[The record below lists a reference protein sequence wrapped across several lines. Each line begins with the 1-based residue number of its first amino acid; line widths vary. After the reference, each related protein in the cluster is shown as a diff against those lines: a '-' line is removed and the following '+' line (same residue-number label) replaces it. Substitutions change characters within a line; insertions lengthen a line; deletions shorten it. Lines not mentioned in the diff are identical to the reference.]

1 MINFICKM
9 DNGQYIL
16 TDKEIKNV
24 KPTIDKH
31 GNALLIV
38 NYYDFE
44 FCCNVVLYCNKIEA
58 VDDGNL

>member
-1 MINFICKM
+1 M